1 MAGKKVACALLK
13 GRAWARGLGVGM
25 PEETAQCGVGGRSQ
39 GGRQSGRNGPAR
51 PQLLR
56 TQPGE
61 LGRVSVF
68 SQPGQGSAPEGPIPG
83 WAGPV
88 RTRCGGE
95 RLWAG
100 VECGTQVLGDPPR
113 GLPRVSSCGLGQPV
127 TWAALFQIGPSDQ
140 CGGGAWTS
148 SLLGLPLSRVGLGGA
163 QDSGF
168 NRLPAAEGSP
178 GLSRWGPGSLGLG
191 PLSALPCPGDCRAG
205 WDGLHLTSAPPR

>member
-39 GGRQSGRNGPAR
+39 GGRQSGRHGPAR

-127 TWAALFQIGPSDQ
+127 TWAALFQIGPSDHSV
-140 CGGGAWTS
+140 GAGLGKAASWAS
-148 SLLGLPLSRVGLGGA
+148 PYPELGLEEPRTLVLTGFLQQKAA
-163 QDSGF
+163 Q
-168 NRLPAAEGSP
+168 A
-178 GLSRWGPGSLGLG
+178 
-191 PLSALPCPGDCRAG
+191 
-205 WDGLHLTSAPPR
+205 